1 MWQGVM
7 RNKLVVWISN
17 LCIPLPPGNEPNEP
31 FRNLISKKRTE
42 YWRIDMLE
50 ANAVQANQA
59 TIASYP
65 NNIQSEVIKMSG
77 EACTLPTGSIPVYLE
92 KLAKDMEEE
101 SKKTASTIAPEF
113 KIDQEFR
120 NLITP
125 LDPGTRKDL
134 TVSLQKDGC
143 RDGLVICKLDDQYVL
158 LDGHNR
164 YDICKELGIPFEAT
178 EITVSNRTEAKIWII
193 KNQRNRR
200 NLDESQRA
208 MLAVTLE
215 ALYAEEA
222 KNRQGTRTDLG
233 KNLDKSEAGRSAKKA
248 ADDMGVSH
256 QTVSYAKKVSAKGIP
271 ELAGLVGSGKV
282 AVSAAAKAT
291 SLAAESQQ
299 MVVEKVEEM
308 VKDGKR
314 ANIAAIIREL
324 FPKTSENDAEE
335 RFKKSQKNL
344 ATCLKLLDGIEAKQ
358 SKDKLAEM
366 LELLGKLT
374 ARLNEIGAKNPDPT
388 SQNALIAS
396 DDSQSEIKEEA
407 KEANSVSLAPEE
419 EIEFAKD
426 ETNFTEDNSL
436 APMDDSTELPDN
448 WGFYGEAIE
457 NENSNQEGW

>member
-1 MWQGVM
+1 M
-7 RNKLVVWISN
+7 S
-17 LCIPLPPGNEPNEP
+17 
-31 FRNLISKKRTE
+31 
-42 YWRIDMLE
+42 E
-50 ANAVQANQA
+50 ASTVEADQA

-65 NNIQSEVIKMSG
+65 STIQSEVIKMSG
-77 EACTLPTGSIPVYLE
+77 EEYTLPTWIIPVGQVKPVE
-92 KLAKDMEEE
+92 NIEEE
-101 SKKTASTIAPEF
+101 TEKVAASISPEF
-113 KIDQEFR
+113 KIDPEFR

-134 TVSLQKDGC
+134 RVSLQKEGC

-164 YDICKELGIPFEAT
+164 YDICKELGIPFETT

-193 KNQRNRR
+193 KNQRSRR

-208 MLAVTLE
+208 MLAITLE
-215 ALYAEEA
+215 ALYAEDA

-233 KNLDKSEAGRSAKKA
+233 KKFDKSEAGHSAQKA

-256 QTVSYAKKVSAKGIP
+256 QTVSFAKKVVKKGIP
-271 ELAGLVGSGKV
+271 ELAGLVRSGIV
-282 AVSAAAKAT
+282 AVSAGAKAT
-291 SLAAESQQ
+291 SLSAESQQ

-335 RFKKSQKNL
+335 RFKKSKKNL
-344 ATCLKLLDGIEAKQ
+344 ATCLKLLDGIEATQ
-358 SKDKLAEM
+358 SKDKLTEM

-374 ARLNEIGAKNPDPT
+374 ARLNEIGTNNPDPT

-396 DDSQSEIKEEA
+396 DDPKTEIKEESIEA
-407 KEANSVSLAPEE
+407 KSVSFAPEE

-426 ETNFTEDNSL
+426 ETNFLS
-436 APMDDSTELPDN
+436 A
-448 WGFYGEAIE
+448 
-457 NENSNQEGW
+457 

>member
-1 MWQGVM
+1 MAGV
-7 RNKLVVWISN
+7 VSTH
-17 LCIPLPPGNEPNEP
+17 
-31 FRNLISKKRTE
+31 S
-42 YWRIDMLE
+42 
-50 ANAVQANQA
+50 
-59 TIASYP
+59 
-65 NNIQSEVIKMSG
+65 
-77 EACTLPTGSIPVYLE
+77 TGIIPVGQVKPVE
-92 KLAKDMEEE
+92 NIEEE
-101 SKKTASTIAPEF
+101 TEKIAASISPEF
-113 KIDQEFR
+113 KIDPEFR

-125 LDPGTRKDL
+125 LDLGTRKDL

-164 YDICKELGIPFEAT
+164 YDICRELGIPFETT

-193 KNQRNRR
+193 KNQRSRR

-233 KNLDKSEAGRSAKKA
+233 KKLDKSEVGRSAKKA

-256 QTVSYAKKVSAKGIP
+256 QTVLFAKDVVKKGIP
-271 ELAGLVGSGKV
+271 ELAGLVGSGIV

-299 MVVEKVEEM
+299 MVVAKVEEM

-335 RFKKSQKNL
+335 RFKKSKKNL
-344 ATCLKLLDGIEAKQ
+344 ATCLKLLDGIEAAQ
-358 SKDKLAEM
+358 SQDKLAEM

-374 ARLNEIGAKNPDPT
+374 IRLNEIGAKNPDPT

-396 DDSQSEIKEEA
+396 DDSHSEIKEEA

-419 EIEFAKD
+419 EIGFAKD

-436 APMDDSTELPDN
+436 DSMDDSTELPEN